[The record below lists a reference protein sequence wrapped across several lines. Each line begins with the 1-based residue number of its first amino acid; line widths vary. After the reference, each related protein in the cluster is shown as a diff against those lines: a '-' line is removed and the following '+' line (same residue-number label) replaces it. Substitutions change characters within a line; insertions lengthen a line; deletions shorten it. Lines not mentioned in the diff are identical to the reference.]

1 MNIAFVI
8 SETLCIAP
16 YNGIKIQAQTWGE
29 ELKRQ
34 GHNVTYVSPWEPQE
48 WGTFDVIH
56 LIGYSDFLEDL
67 DKLCPF
73 NSKIVFSPII
83 DSKQNLFLYRLM
95 SYWGCSKLRLK
106 SINNNIRRAKPYIRH
121 WYVRSEFE
129 YQYVNQ
135 AYGISPQQ
143 ITVIPLSYR
152 ITPPVQFAAKK
163 NYCLH
168 VSKLTDSRKNVL
180 RLVKAA
186 QKYNFKL
193 VLAGSISSETDFL
206 PIRQIV
212 DSCPNISYIGRVSD
226 EKLISL
232 YQEAKVFALPSIN
245 EGVGLVAVEAAACG
259 CNIVVTKV
267 GGPKE
272 YYHDMAFVVDPF
284 NVDEIGQGV
293 MNALNSV
300 EYQPRLRDFVIEHY
314 SLDFCVHNLVD
325 SYMRVQSSL

>member
-29 ELKRQ
+29 ELRRQ
-34 GHNVTYVSPWEPQE
+34 GHHVTYVSPWEPQE
-48 WGTFDVIH
+48 WGAFDVIH
-56 LIGYSDFLEDL
+56 LIGYSEFLEDL

-106 SINNNIRRAKPYIRH
+106 SINYNIRRAKPYIRH
-121 WYVRSEFE
+121 WYVRSDFE
-129 YQYVNQ
+129 YQYVNK
-135 AYGISPQQ
+135 AYGVSPQQ

-152 ITPPVQFAAKK
+152 ITPPIQFAAKK
-163 NYCLH
+163 DYCLH

-180 RLVKAA
+180 RLVRAA
-186 QKYNFKL
+186 QKYKFKL
-193 VLAGSISSETDFL
+193 VLAGSISSEADFL
-206 PIRQIV
+206 PIKQVI
-212 DSCPNISYIGRVSD
+212 DTCSNITYLGRVSD

-272 YYHDMAFVVDPF
+272 YYHGMAYVVDPF

-293 MNALNSV
+293 MKALDSV
-300 EYQPRLRDFVIEHY
+300 EHQPRLRNYVIEHY
-314 SLDFCVHNLVD
+314 SLYFCVHNLLE

>member
-34 GHNVTYVSPWEPQE
+34 GHNVTYVSPWEPQV
-48 WGTFDVIH
+48 WGSFDVIH
-56 LIGYSDFLEDL
+56 LIGYSEFIEDL

-106 SINNNIRRAKPYIRH
+106 SINYSIRRAKPYIRR

-129 YQYVNQ
+129 YQYVNR
-135 AYGISPQQ
+135 AYGVSPQQ
-143 ITVIPLSYR
+143 ITIIPLSYR
-152 ITPPVQFAAKK
+152 ITPPVQSFTKK

-193 VLAGSISSETDFL
+193 VLAGSISSEADFQ
-206 PIRQIV
+206 PIKQVI
-212 DSCPNISYIGRVSD
+212 DSCSNISYLGRVSD

-259 CNIVVTKV
+259 CDIVVTKI

-272 YYHDMAFVVDPF
+272 YYHDLAYVVDPF
-284 NVDEIGQGV
+284 SIDDIGKNI
-293 MNALNSV
+293 MRALESV
-300 EYQPRLRDFVIEHY
+300 EYQPKLRDNIIKQY
-314 SLDFCVHNLVD
+314 SLDTCIQQLVD
-325 SYMRVQSSL
+325 SYRSMDFTM

>member
-135 AYGISPQQ
+135 AYGVSPQQ